1 MNDYPTKS
9 ELGHLRELGEDWG
22 NPQKVID
29 FLKEIWHWQDYV
41 KVSGK
46 KVIRLE
52 LITGGWSGNEEIIAT
67 LNNTM
72 FWRLWWEKSERGG
85 CYLFVIR
92 PNLTDSQVKQLG
104 LKPNE
109 EIKSVCLV

>member
-52 LITGGWSGNEEIIAT
+52 LITG
-67 LNNTM
+67 
-72 FWRLWWEKSERGG
+72 
-85 CYLFVIR
+85 V
-92 PNLTDSQVKQLG
+92 
-104 LKPNE
+104 
-109 EIKSVCLV
+109 